1 MQTEERISPNTK
13 KIEEL
18 NAVTI
23 RFAGD
28 SGDGMQLTGSQFTT
42 TSALIGNDIVTY
54 PNFPAEIR
62 APQGTIA
69 GVSGFQVR
77 FSSTEIHTAGDDLD
91 VLVAMNPAA
100 FKVNVEDLKQNGL
113 LIINKDSFTGANLKK
128 AGYISED
135 EDIFASYKSKIRIC
149 EVPITSMTMTALE
162 ESSLPS
168 KAKERCKNFFALG
181 LMYWVYNRPLEP
193 TMEWL
198 KDKFGGRE
206 DVYDANVKA
215 LKAGYHF
222 GNTSEL
228 FQNSYEIK
236 KAQLESGTYRNIT
249 GNEAISLGFVVA
261 SELAKKE
268 LFLGSYPI
276 TPATDILQELAKFK
290 NHGVRTFQAE
300 DEIAGIGSALGAA
313 FGGRLAVT
321 TTSGPGIALKSEFMN
336 LAVITEL
343 PIIITD
349 VQRGG
354 PSTGLPTK
362 TEQTDLLQVLFG
374 RNGESPM
381 PVIAAQ
387 SPSDCFDAAIEAAR
401 IALKYMT
408 PVVLLS
414 DTQIAIGS
422 EPWKLPDVNA
432 LEPIDVHY
440 QKALDGEEFLPYA
453 RNEDLVR
460 PWAIPGTKGCEHTI
474 GGLEKE
480 NITGKVN
487 LSAKVHEEM
496 VAIRAQK
503 IENIAKSLKAL
514 NVHGKQEG
522 ELLILG
528 WGSTYGSIRAAV
540 DELLEDGKSVAHV
553 HLRHINPLPL
563 DLGDIIKRFKKVLI
577 PELNSGQLRMLIR
590 SRYLVDA
597 QGLNQI
603 NTKPLAVSKLVSEA
617 NKLLSK

>member
-1 MQTEERISPNTK
+1 MQTEERISENEK
-13 KIEEL
+13 KVEEL
-18 NAVTI
+18 ASVTI

-77 FSSTEIHTAGDDLD
+77 FSSSDIHTAGDDLD

-100 FKVNVEDLKQNGL
+100 FKVNVEDLRQNGL

-135 EDIFASYKSKIRIC
+135 EDIFAPYRSKIRIC
-149 EVPITSMTMTALE
+149 EVAITSMTMTALE
-162 ESSLPS
+162 DSSLPA

-206 DVYDANVKA
+206 DVFDANVKT

-236 KAQLESGTYRNIT
+236 KAHLEPGTYRNIT

-261 SELAKKE
+261 SELANKP

-313 FGGRLAVT
+313 FGGSLAVT

-422 EPWKLPDVNA
+422 EPWRLPDTES
-432 LEPIDVHY
+432 LEPIEVHY
-440 QKALDGEEFLPYA
+440 QEPLEADEFLPYA

-460 PWAIPGTKGCEHTI
+460 PWAKPGTKGCEHTI

-487 LSAKVHEEM
+487 LSAKVHAEM
-496 VAIRAQK
+496 VSIRAKK
-503 IENIAKSLKAL
+503 IENIAKSIKAL
-514 NVHGKQEG
+514 QIHGKTEG
-522 ELLILG
+522 ELLIVG

-540 DELLEDGKSVAHV
+540 DELLEEGKSVGHV
-553 HLRHINPLPL
+553 HLRHINPMPL
-563 DLGDIIKRFKKVLI
+563 DLGDILKRFKKVLI

-590 SRYLVDA
+590 SKYLVDA
-597 QGLNQI
+597 IGLNQI
-603 NTKPLAVSKLVSEA
+603 NTKPFAVSKIVEEVK
-617 NKLLSK
+617 NLLAA